1 MKASSASAMLLNL
14 KVTSNPSAQ
23 PGSAKNKRLHA
34 YVPIDWRS
42 GDGALEGGRV
52 GRLRWPAP

>member
-1 MKASSASAMLLNL
+1 MLLNL